1 MDAIIIFGTIP
12 TLWPLLKVF
21 SGKCIFRPRNV
32 ARYEQIRYAPDCED
46 RGDALHLS
54 GWMQN
59 RKSGPATR
67 LLEEVDGMRTTCS
80 VTGGS

>member
-21 SGKCIFRPRNV
+21 ACKCIFRPRKIG
-32 ARYEQIRYAPDCED
+32 RYEQIQYSPDCED
-46 RGDALHLS
+46 RGEALRLS
-54 GWMQN
+54 GWSPN
-59 RKSGPATR
+59 RKPGPATR
-67 LLEEVDGMRTTCS
+67 LLEEADGMRTTCS

>member
-21 SGKCIFRPRNV
+21 SGKCIFRPRKI
-32 ARYEQIRYAPDCED
+32 ARYEQFQYAPDCED
-46 RGDALHLS
+46 RGEALHLS
-54 GWMQN
+54 GWRPN

-67 LLEEVDGMRTTCS
+67 LLEEVDGMRTTFS